1 VTGRAT
7 FGDFLDLTRRDLDP
21 GSQPDGTAAG
31 DNLEEVIRALARLV
45 TVMRRYTGDLTAAEA
60 CVRSDEAL
68 ATAAR
73 FLALRR
79 PVLPQ
84 TVTAQPS
91 PLARRLERA
100 AASLRMGRDLLHTHY
115 SADYASRWRPRS
127 EWAHAITSEAV
138 TGALLAELARFARQA
153 ADQCSAVAVSPL
165 AKVAGDRRVRRRLNA
180 ACQWLWALEASVR
193 ATQQRAPTGG
203 AGLELLAAIPV
214 NALPPRPVLR
224 GEEPVVVLCEG
235 ATSSAERVRHLA
247 WRAAGRATAPRNLT
261 VASLRQVAENSTV
274 TSHNC
279 ASLLD
284 TLAARMAQA
293 GYGEIGEQLAD
304 AAQAAKGARGTWL
317 SAARELTRVWTAATP
332 GHVSAAAIE
341 AAELTSWTGRLA
353 YADPQWSLSDGPDRP
368 LRPPETLA
376 AEELPQMTA
385 AVHHACETLA
395 EVASAEHDQIW
406 AAATAGRILVPTRSL
421 PDQYDI
427 PYRFARA
434 PRERV
439 ELLLERYAD
448 AAQASRQAADRVGKV
463 AEIIR
468 APSRPLALARSAVTG
483 RPNQVPDVTDV
494 SLRSVEPSGDTSAT
508 RVPGPVETTLH
519 DLGVTD
525 PALLARSAEID
536 RDAERLIIEAAV
548 TADAHRRP
556 AGGLS
561 RSSGTAALVNHALRS
576 DDPRAVALLQ
586 PQIGAQRESPE
597 REP

>member
-1 VTGRAT
+1 
-7 FGDFLDLTRRDLDP
+7 
-21 GSQPDGTAAG
+21 
-31 DNLEEVIRALARLV
+31 
-45 TVMRRYTGDLTAAEA
+45 
-60 CVRSDEAL
+60 
-68 ATAAR
+68 
-73 FLALRR
+73 
-79 PVLPQ
+79 
-84 TVTAQPS
+84 
-91 PLARRLERA
+91 
-100 AASLRMGRDLLHTHY
+100 
-115 SADYASRWRPRS
+115 
-127 EWAHAITSEAV
+127 
-138 TGALLAELARFARQA
+138 
-153 ADQCSAVAVSPL
+153 
-165 AKVAGDRRVRRRLNA
+165 
-180 ACQWLWALEASVR
+180 
-193 ATQQRAPTGG
+193 
-203 AGLELLAAIPV
+203 
-214 NALPPRPVLR
+214 
-224 GEEPVVVLCEG
+224 
-235 ATSSAERVRHLA
+235 
-247 WRAAGRATAPRNLT
+247 
-261 VASLRQVAENSTV
+261 
-274 TSHNC
+274 
-279 ASLLD
+279 
-284 TLAARMAQA
+284 
-293 GYGEIGEQLAD
+293 
-304 AAQAAKGARGTWL
+304 
-317 SAARELTRVWTAATP
+317 
-332 GHVSAAAIE
+332 
-341 AAELTSWTGRLA
+341 
-353 YADPQWSLSDGPDRP
+353 
-368 LRPPETLA
+368 
-376 AEELPQMTA
+376 
-385 AVHHACETLA
+385 
-395 EVASAEHDQIW
+395 
-406 AAATAGRILVPTRSL
+406 L